1 MTAFRSREGDLELRK
16 ISRKSLSGS
25 AQRAL
30 IDFGDGSSPHNCMI
44 CDVSQQGARI
54 AVVRQ
59 IDIPDEFRLM
69 LGGGGAHR
77 RCRVV
82 WRSEQQVGVAFLTE
96 PQNAVAAKDNCSPV
110 ALNLEKCHEI

>member
-1 MTAFRSREGDLELRK
+1 MTVFRSRDGDVELRT
-16 ISRKSLSGS
+16 ISRKSLFGS
-25 AQRAL
+25 KQQRAL
-30 IDFGDGSSPHNCMI
+30 IDIGDDSPPRNCMI

-59 IDIPDEFRLM
+59 NDIPDEFRLM

-82 WRSEQQVGVAFLTE
+82 WRTEQQVGVAFFTE
-96 PQNAVAAKDNCSPV
+96 PQIAVAAKGS
-110 ALNLEKCHEI
+110 HEGES

>member
-1 MTAFRSREGDLELRK
+1 MTVFQSCDGDLELRK

-25 AQRAL
+25 AQQRAL
-30 IDFGDGSSPHNCMI
+30 IDLGDGSPPRNCMI

-54 AVVRQ
+54 AVVCQ

-82 WRSEQQVGVAFLTE
+82 WRTEQQVGVAFLTE
-96 PQNAVAAKDNCSPV
+96 PQNAVAAKDNCSP
-110 ALNLEKCHEI
+110 E